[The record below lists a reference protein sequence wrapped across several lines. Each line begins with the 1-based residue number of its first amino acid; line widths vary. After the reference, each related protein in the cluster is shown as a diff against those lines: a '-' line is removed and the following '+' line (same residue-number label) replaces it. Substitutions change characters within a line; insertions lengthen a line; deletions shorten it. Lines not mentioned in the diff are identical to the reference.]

1 MPIFFNLAVC
11 VLIMRT
17 FIKEIVL
24 PVKNDELLI
33 LFSLD
38 ETHFRQII
46 FPTNCFPDKLFSRQI
61 IFPRNYFSE
70 KLSSRKLF
78 FYLTNYFTRRIIN
91 DSFPQFQ
98 SKIQFSI
105 VWKITNLSR
114 QNNSQVKTSPRKIF
128 S

>member
-1 MPIFFNLAVC
+1 MPIFFNVAVC
-11 VLIMRT
+11 ALIMRT

-24 PVKNDELLI
+24 PVKNDELLF
-33 LFSLD
+33 LFLLD

-46 FPTNCFPDKLFSRQI
+46 FPFSRQVV
-61 IFPRNYFSE
+61 FPTNYFSE
-70 KLSSRKLF
+70 KLFLRKIIFPKTF